1 MGSVGEALREGE
13 RALEATST
21 SARLDAELLLCHALS
36 LSRTQ
41 LLSRL
46 RDDCPA
52 DPFYAYQAL
61 VNRRRAGE
69 PVAYIIG
76 EREFFGRRFLV
87 TPSVLIPRPESELL
101 VEEALRAVAG
111 KSRVSLLDL
120 GTGSGC
126 LAVTLALELA
136 GRGVEAQGVAVDI
149 SPDAL
154 AVARGNA
161 QALGAA
167 ERLSFVESSWLSQPE
182 QLSPPFDI
190 ILANPP
196 YVDPAEPSPPE
207 LAFEPQRALYS
218 DESGLRDTREILRTA
233 PPLLAAGGVLLI
245 EVGAG
250 KREQLGRCPEIA
262 ALGPKVSFLG
272 DESSQDRFTVV
283 KVAA

>member
-1 MGSVGEALREGE
+1 MGSIGEALRDGE
-13 RALEATST
+13 KALEATST
-21 SARLDAELLLCHALS
+21 SARLDAELLLSRALS

-46 RDDCPA
+46 RDDCPT
-52 DPFYAYQAL
+52 DLLHVYRAL
-61 VNRRRAGE
+61 VERRRAGE
-69 PVAYIIG
+69 PVAYIVG

-101 VEEALRAVAG
+101 VEEALRAAAG
-111 KSRVSLLDL
+111 KSRVSFLDL

-126 LAVTLALELA
+126 LAVTLGLELA
-136 GRGVEAQGVAVDI
+136 RRGVAAQGVAVDI
-149 SPDAL
+149 SRDAL

-167 ERLSFVESSWLSQPE
+167 ERISFVESSWLSQPE
-182 QLSPPFDI
+182 RLSPPFDI

-207 LAFEPQRALYS
+207 LAFEPRGALYS
-218 DESGLRDTREILRTA
+218 EDNGLRDTREILRTA
-233 PPLLAAGGVLLI
+233 PPLLAAGGVLLL

-250 KREQLGRCPEIA
+250 KREQLSRCLEIA
-262 ALGPKVSFLG
+262 ALGARASLLG
-272 DESSQDRFTVV
+272 DDSPQDRFTVV
-283 KVAA
+283 KVTA

>member
-1 MGSVGEALREGE
+1 MGSIGEALRDGE
-13 RALEATST
+13 KALEATST
-21 SARLDAELLLCHALS
+21 SARLDAELLLSRALS

-46 RDDCPA
+46 RDDCPT
-52 DPFYAYQAL
+52 DLLHAYRTL
-61 VNRRRAGE
+61 VERRRAGE
-69 PVAYIIG
+69 PVAYIVG

-101 VEEALRAVAG
+101 VEEALRAAAG
-111 KSRVSLLDL
+111 KSRVSFLDL

-126 LAVTLALELA
+126 LAVTLGLELA
-136 GRGVEAQGVAVDI
+136 RRGVAAQGVAVDI
-149 SPDAL
+149 SRDAL

-167 ERLSFVESSWLSQPE
+167 ERISFVESSWLSQPE
-182 QLSPPFDI
+182 RLSPPFDI

-207 LAFEPQRALYS
+207 LAFEPRGALYS
-218 DESGLRDTREILRTA
+218 EDNGLRDTREILRTA
-233 PPLLAAGGVLLI
+233 PPLLAAGGVLLL

-250 KREQLGRCPEIA
+250 KREQLSRCLEIA
-262 ALGPKVSFLG
+262 ALGARASLLG
-272 DESSQDRFTVV
+272 DDSPQDRFTVV
-283 KVAA
+283 KVTA